1 MNVFNRISLLLAIVL
16 IPGILAAGPWQ
27 LNNEIMLAMKSGN
40 SKMLAKYFE
49 ANIEL
54 KIIDD
59 EEIYSKTQAELILKD
74 FFAKNK
80 PSDFKTI
87 HDGGE
92 GVKYAI
98 GNLTTDNG
106 NYRVT
111 IMYRVV
117 GEKPVIKT
125 IRIEEE

>member
-1 MNVFNRISLLLAIVL
+1 MKITKSISLIIAIVF
-16 IPGILAAGPWQ
+16 IPTIVAAGPGQ
-27 LNNEIMLAMKSGN
+27 LNNEILLAMKSGN

-54 KIIDD
+54 KIIED
-59 EEIYSKTQAELILKD
+59 EDIYSKTQAELILKD
-74 FFAKNK
+74 FFSKNK
-80 PSDFKTI
+80 PAEFKII

-106 NYRVT
+106 NFRVT
-111 IMYRVV
+111 IMYRMVA
-117 GEKPVIKT
+117 EKPVIKT